1 MELMEAIKGRRSIRK
16 FKKQEVPEENINQ
29 LIEAASY
36 APSAGN
42 IQPWELVIVRDQ
54 VIKEKLTKASY
65 NQAHIE
71 QAPVI
76 IVVCADEKRS
86 SMGYGVRGRTLYC
99 LQDTA
104 AAIQNIMLTA
114 YSLGLGTCWTG
125 SFDEDETKKALKVP
139 PGIRPVAMIPIGYP
153 DVTPRQRN
161 KKLLNEITHYDT
173 F

>member
-1 MELMEAIKGRRSIRK
+1 
-16 FKKQEVPEENINQ
+16 V
-29 LIEAASY
+29 
-36 APSAGN
+36 
-42 IQPWELVIVRDQ
+42 
-54 VIKEKLTKASY
+54 KEKLVKASY

-71 QAPVI
+71 QAPVVV
-76 IVVCADEKRS
+76 VVCADEKRS
-86 SMGYGVRGRTLYC
+86 SMGYGARGRTLYC

-125 SFDEDETKKALKVP
+125 SFDEDETKKALKIP
-139 PGIRPVAMIPIGYP
+139 LGIRPVAMIPIGYP
-153 DVTPRQRN
+153 DVNPRQRN